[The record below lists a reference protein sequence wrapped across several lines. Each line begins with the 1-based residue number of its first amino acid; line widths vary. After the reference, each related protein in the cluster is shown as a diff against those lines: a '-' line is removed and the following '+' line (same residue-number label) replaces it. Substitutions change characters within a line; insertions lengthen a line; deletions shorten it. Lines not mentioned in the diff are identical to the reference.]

1 MSRKSFAETIV
12 DAQLMAKALQENGNL
27 PAGVEPTTVRALER
41 LHEEATRFN
50 IEQEKLKAQLKEKTA
65 QLEATVKNLEDKYF
79 FIKKYVKLGVPQEL
93 WKQYGI
99 EDKK

>member
-12 DAQLMAKALQENGNL
+12 DAQLMAKALQESGNF
-27 PAGVEPTTVRALER
+27 PAGVEPNTVRELER

-50 IEQEKLKAQLKEKTA
+50 IEQET
-65 QLEATVKNLEDKYF
+65 TVKNLEDKYF

>member
-1 MSRKSFAETIV
+1 MGRKSFAETIV
-12 DAQLMAKALQENGNL
+12 DAQLMAKALQENGNF
-27 PAGVEPTTVRALER
+27 PTGVEPNTVRELER